1 MAWVDDLRA
10 YLALPASGLSL
21 TAGTNL
27 FVSDMPTTPDKAVCL
42 YDYGGTPPQFFLDGT
57 RLERPSV
64 QVVCRDATLANAR
77 TLADAVFVYML
88 GITSK
93 TLNGKVWVVC
103 NPNQTPFF
111 LRRDEKE
118 RSLVVCNWDIMKHV

>member
-1 MAWVDDLRA
+1 MAWIDDLRA
-10 YLALPASGLSL
+10 KLAGGGLGL
-21 TAGTNL
+21 VAGTSL

-57 RLERPSV
+57 RLDRPSC

-77 TLADAVFVYML
+77 TLADSVFVFML
-88 GITSK
+88 
-93 TLNGKVWVVC
+93 TLSGVTVGSKVWVAC

-118 RSLVVCNWDIMKHV
+118 RSLVVCNWDITKHV